1 MSNIVPSNI
10 APSNIAPSNIAP
22 ILYGLFMATIDV
34 FMLGILKMI
43 STGAIKNIL
52 WMAVPTIVYAV
63 QPWIFLQSLQF
74 ESMIVMNLLWDLIS
88 DVLVTANGVL
98 YFKETLS
105 RTKLFG
111 VLFSFLGIF
120 LMSCEKAGI
129 C

>member
-1 MSNIVPSNI
+1 MSS
-10 APSNIAPSNIAP
+10 IAP
-22 ILYGLFMATIDV
+22 ILYGLFMATIDL

-43 STGAIKNIL
+43 STGAITSML
-52 WMAVPTIVYAV
+52 WMAVPTVVYAI
-63 QPWIFLQSLQF
+63 QPWIFLQSLRF

-98 YFKETLS
+98 YFKESLS

-120 LMSCEKAGI
+120 FLSCEKAGF